1 METSRIGVGSTGSGI
16 PDPRLLSPSPFRVWL
31 QAIRIFSFTASV
43 IPILVGSA
51 LAIFEREFDPLL
63 FVLMVLAS
71 VACHAGANLA
81 NDYFDHVKG
90 VDSAE
95 SLGPSK
101 VIQQQLLT
109 PAEVQRGMF
118 VAFAVATILGLI
130 IVIQTS
136 WVILALALAS
146 LGAAYFYTGGPKPL
160 GYVALGEATV
170 FVFMGPVMVGGA
182 YFVHTDEFSWGAILA
197 SLPIG
202 CLVAEIL
209 HANNIRDI
217 GLDRA
222 AGKVT
227 LATFLGRR
235 AATVEYIVLIAA
247 AYLATVALVLWD
259 PRLWPCLIVGITLP
273 VALQLSRTVEAHDDP
288 PTLNRTLR
296 KTAGLHLRFG
306 TLLTGGLLI
315 AAILDRVF

>member
-1 METSRIGVGSTGSGI
+1 METSRIEVGSTGSGV
-16 PDPRLLSPSPFRVWL
+16 PNPRLLTPSPFRVWL

-51 LAIFEREFDPLL
+51 FAIYEREFDPLL

-90 VDSAE
+90 IDNAE

-118 VAFAVATILGLI
+118 VAFGIATILGLV
-130 IVIQTS
+130 IVFQSS

-146 LGAAYFYTGGPKPL
+146 LAAAYFYTGGPKPL
-160 GYVALGEATV
+160 GYVALGEVTV
-170 FVFMGPVMVGGA
+170 FIFMGPVMVGGA
-182 YFVHTDEFSWGAILA
+182 YFVHTGHINWEAILA
-197 SLPIG
+197 SLPVG

-227 LATFLGRR
+227 LSTLLGRR
-235 AATVEYIVLIAA
+235 AATVEYVILIVA
-247 AYLATVALVLWD
+247 AYFATVALVVSE
-259 PRLWPCLIVGITLP
+259 PGLWPCLIVGITLP
-273 VALQLSRTVEAHDDP
+273 IAFQLSRTVASYDDP
-288 PTLNRTLR
+288 PTLNRALR

-306 TLLTGGLLI
+306 TLLTGGLLV